1 MAKRPAEDFGAGPS
15 LKRPHLS
22 LAPLDIGPATGE
34 EDLNVKVLQV
44 RVISLINAHLQN
56 ATL

>member
-1 MAKRPAEDFGAGPS
+1 MSKRPSPVEAPPPAKK
-15 LKRPHLS
+15 LA

-44 RVISLINAHLQN
+44 RVALGVLQ
-56 ATL
+56 LE